1 MVAYRDKQ
9 PGHMYGLATTV
20 VCLLVVHPRSLTV
33 RHWKVTGPQKVRIVF
48 QPSIFQ
54 GQTRCSTSFFHNLLE
69 VRRFLLETH
78 HFLGVKTVSLPECT
92 LQGTKQYPPKN
103 GILSRWFSELPKV
116 GYVSIPWRVSF
127 LLPRLSFSPTLQPE
141 TTIHRDP
148 WLWRSL
154 RSIEAWKAVKVGW
167 EPPTIQHGCQW
178 YPKKKPL
185 AKRNNTHTHTKKNK
199 GCNLVKKQA
208 LSDHRSWSWL
218 KFLVNF
224 CFVLKQAR
232 FGTGSMARALGLAL
246 VGCFFSLGGPV
257 LTRRRLQRLQMVAR
271 GAGEEWRWNWEICRG
286 IQDLWMESWQWKRP
300 GWWDWM
306 VLVLDWIY

>member
-1 MVAYRDKQ
+1 MIFRTSQ
-9 PGHMYGLATTV
+9 GGI
-20 VCLLVVHPRSLTV
+20 CIHPLEGILF
-33 RHWKVTGPQKVRIVF
+33 VTGFLFHP
-48 QPSIFQ
+48 PSN
-54 GQTRCSTSFFHNLLE
+54 R
-69 VRRFLLETH
+69 
-78 HFLGVKTVSLPECT
+78 K
-92 LQGTKQYPPKN
+92 PPPT
-103 GILSRWFSELPKV
+103 GIHGSEDLWDRSKPGKLSRWN
-116 GYVSIPWRVSF
+116 
-127 LLPRLSFSPTLQPE
+127 LQQSN
-141 TTIHRDP
+141 TVANDT
-148 WLWRSL
+148 
-154 RSIEAWKAVKVGW
+154 
-167 EPPTIQHGCQW
+167 
-178 YPKKKPL
+178 PKKNRWQKET
-185 AKRNNTHTHTKKNK
+185 THTHTQKKNK

-232 FGTGSMARALGLAL
+232 FGTGSMARASGLAL